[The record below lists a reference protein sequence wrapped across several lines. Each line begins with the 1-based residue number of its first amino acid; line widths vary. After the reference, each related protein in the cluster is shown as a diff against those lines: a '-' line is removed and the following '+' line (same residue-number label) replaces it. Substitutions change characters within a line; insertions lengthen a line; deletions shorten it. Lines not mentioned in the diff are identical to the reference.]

1 MLANN
6 PFIVITSTG
15 KEIVVDR
22 IKEKVELQLHINSAI
37 NQGGLIILKGDPG
50 VGKSTLLNW
59 ILLDLKNKGDLQVIK
74 EDFTP
79 SIYNKL
85 RAVSLPQN
93 KKVLVMLDD
102 FNNIELLDKS
112 GQDKIIKL
120 ISELSLRIGILLIEN
135 RKEGV
140 ERDFKALGHK
150 FVKFELKGLSHDD
163 LEKLV
168 INRLNLSR
176 DVPTEQLDPF
186 TAEEF
191 EKIYKKSLGNA
202 RIALLICATL
212 FDQKQTSLI

>member
-15 KEIVVDR
+15 KETVVDR
-22 IKEKVELQLHINSAI
+22 IKEKVELQLYINDAI
-37 NQGGLIILKGDPG
+37 NQGGLIILKGEPG
-50 VGKSTLLNW
+50 AGKSTLLNW
-59 ILLDLKNKGDLQVIK
+59 VLTDLKKKGDLQIIK
-74 EDFTP
+74 DDFTP

-85 RAVSLPQN
+85 RAINLSPN
-93 KKVLVMLDD
+93 KKMLIMLDD
-102 FNNIELLDKS
+102 FNNLELLDRP
-112 GQDKIIKL
+112 GQEKVVKL
-120 ISELSLRIGILLIEN
+120 ISELSLRIGVLLIEN

-150 FVKFELKGLSHDD
+150 FVKFELKGLAHDD
-163 LEKLV
+163 LEKLI

-186 TAEEF
+186 APDEF
-191 EKIYKKSLGNA
+191 DKIFKKSLGNP

-212 FDQKQTSLI
+212 YDQKQMSLV